1 MSRKDIQVNENHEPI
16 IKNGDFVVGESDQQH
31 VIDITFAHPGE
42 YKAFPMLG
50 FGAVLHLKKNKNDYQ
65 FKRDLKIQLEYDG
78 YSNPDIDLSKG
89 YENLK
94 INI

>member
-1 MSRKDIQVNENHEPI
+1 MNREDIQVNENYEPVI
-16 IKNGDFVVGESDQQH
+16 RFGDIVVGESDQQH

-42 YKAFPMLG
+42 YKAFPLLG
-50 FGAVLHLKKNKNDYQ
+50 FAAVLQLKKNPDDYQ

-78 YSNPDIDLSKG
+78 YNNPNIDLSGG

-94 INI
+94 IDI